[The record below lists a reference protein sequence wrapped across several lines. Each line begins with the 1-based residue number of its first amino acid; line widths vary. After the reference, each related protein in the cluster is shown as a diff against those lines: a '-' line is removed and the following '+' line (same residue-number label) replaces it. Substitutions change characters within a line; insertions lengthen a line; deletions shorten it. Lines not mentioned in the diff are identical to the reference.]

1 MIALFSTKRTK
12 DPSTLSSIATHSNR
26 PAAPPHVATR
36 TAPIWSMEEDEMLQ
50 SLTRLYQGNWDAIA
64 SHVNSSQK
72 TPCQPKSSWDC
83 YTRFST
89 LDKMALTTTSGSP
102 SPLTIAS
109 TSTRD
114 FHHAHSQRHPYYPSP
129 QLTRK
134 ESALRQ
140 KNLRL
145 ESKKKMARH
154 YLSLDHF
161 RKALHYRTSTT
172 TPRSYPSLPISK
184 KATLSPS
191 SLVPTHPSQGPR
203 MAGESPVVNVTAA
216 PVVGSATAAISTSL
230 PTTQGTTFSRKSLN
244 PLEVLL
250 RTRQRLSPM
259 GFPSHDTSKVIF
271 LSRSNEIGHLL
282 FYNCLSSISIP
293 M

>member
-12 DPSTLSSIATHSNR
+12 DPSTLSSIATHSSR

-50 SLTRLYQGNWDAIA
+50 SLTRLYQGNWNAIA

-72 TPCQPKSSWDC
+72 TPCQPKSPWDC
-83 YTRFST
+83 YSRFST
-89 LDKMALTTTSGSP
+89 LDKMALTTTGGSP
-102 SPLTIAS
+102 SPLTAAS

-114 FHHAHSQRHPYYPSP
+114 FHHAHYHRHQHHPYYPSS

-161 RKALHYRTSTT
+161 RKALHYRTSATT
-172 TPRSYPSLPISK
+172 RPYPPLATSKKTAPSPPSFLPIHPPQGSRMGGEGPA
-184 KATLSPS
+184 AT
-191 SLVPTHPSQGPR
+191 
-203 MAGESPVVNVTAA
+203 NVTAA
-216 PVVGSATAAISTSL
+216 PVVGPTATAMPTPL
-230 PTTQGTTFSRKSLN
+230 PTIQGTAFSRKSLN

-259 GFPSHDTSKVIF
+259 NFPSHDASKVIF
-271 LSRSNEIGHLL
+271 LYWANDIGHVA
-282 FYNCLSSISIP
+282 FA
-293 M
+293 